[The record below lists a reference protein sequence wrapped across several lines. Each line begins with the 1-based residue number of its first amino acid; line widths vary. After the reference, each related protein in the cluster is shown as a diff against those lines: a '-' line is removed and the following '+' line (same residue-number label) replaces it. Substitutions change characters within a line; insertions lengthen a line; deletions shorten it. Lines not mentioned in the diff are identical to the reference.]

1 MKQSTIVGVW
11 ASLVATTVVEV
22 GLFELAKGNLYA
34 DIAIA
39 LIAAINAT
47 VTAMFSMDLR
57 DESTAVK
64 YLFLIPV
71 LLVAVLMI
79 TLLLAFPVIS

>member
-1 MKQSTIVGVW
+1 MKQSTVVGVW
-11 ASLVATTVVEV
+11 ASLVATSVVEV
-22 GLFELAKGNLYA
+22 GLFELAKGNLYV

-71 LLVAVLMI
+71 LLVGVLMI

>member
-1 MKQSTIVGVW
+1 MKQSTVVGVW

-22 GLFELAKGNLYA
+22 GLFEAAKGNIVA
-34 DIAIA
+34 DILIG
-39 LIAAINAT
+39 LIAAVNAV

-64 YLFLIPV
+64 YFFLMPV
-71 LLVAVLMI
+71 LLVAVLI
-79 TLLLAFPVIS
+79 LTLLLAFPVIS